1 MSSQQRKVRK
11 VTPDRSSTSRL
22 GGDDGEDTE
31 GLRTVEGSRADYGQ
45 GEHGDIDEENGL
57 SLASDSFTS
66 DESSLKE
73 DIRASG
79 AL

>member
-1 MSSQQRKVRK
+1 M
-11 VTPDRSSTSRL
+11 DFN
-22 GGDDGEDTE
+22 EDTE
-31 GLRTVEGSRADYGQ
+31 GLRTVEILAKSAGADYGQ

-57 SLASDSFTS
+57 SLLIYLASDSLVYYITS